1 MTRRQGFMQAGD
13 ALRALAAMMI
23 VAYHVLLG
31 AALATGGPAARHV
44 PTAELMRAAYGSPLG
59 TIAAQLKRACRRARR
74 RRRRPQ

>member
-44 PTAELMRAAYGSPLG
+44 PT
-59 TIAAQLKRACRRARR
+59 RRAHARCVRLAAGDDRR
-74 RRRRPQ
+74 AT